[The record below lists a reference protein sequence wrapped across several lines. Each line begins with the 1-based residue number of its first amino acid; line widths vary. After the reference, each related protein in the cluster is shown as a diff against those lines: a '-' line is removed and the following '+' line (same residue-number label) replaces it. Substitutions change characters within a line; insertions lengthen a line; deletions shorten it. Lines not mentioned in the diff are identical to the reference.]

1 MGRVDGAHSFR
12 FMAEGNMWLLEL
24 GASGIRVLADPWL
37 VDNLIFWEQPW
48 LFSGKN
54 FILCFASSSD
64 LPFSIL
70 LSSSLIL
77 CCSMYINNSN
87 MVENYIFLPKMQKT
101 NSFQLLK
108 KKYGAQ
114 KTGLCV

>member
-48 LFSGKN
+48 LFSGKL
-54 FILCFASSSD
+54 FF
-64 LPFSIL
+64 
-70 LSSSLIL
+70 
-77 CCSMYINNSN
+77 
-87 MVENYIFLPKMQKT
+87 
-101 NSFQLLK
+101 
-108 KKYGAQ
+108 
-114 KTGLCV
+114 